1 MESNQRAWL
10 IAAIKDDDGITQEEL
25 LYVTSNFEEVFRFR
39 KICNQYKI
47 PHAVRFKQLSKEE
60 VRDSTYIS
68 KGVPLHRQVYDG
80 VKRFLKR

>member
-25 LYVTSNFEEVFRFR
+25 LYVTANFEEVFRFR
-39 KICNQYKI
+39 KICNEHKI

-60 VRDSTYIS
+60 VRDSAYIS
-68 KGVPLHRQVYDG
+68 KGKPLHRQFYNG
-80 VKRFLKR
+80 VKSFFKR